1 MIAQELRIAVFSTFI
16 CLLMP
21 VAAFAWTPGEPDG
34 EGGVFLFE
42 EKVEGVYGN
51 NWWGKSLGP
60 IPDRFIEIK
69 VTAEGKTAEFEGV
82 LSLDC
87 RMASGHQ
94 WKAASNFRGSV
105 NADEI
110 VPHDVPVNARKF
122 FCP

>member
-1 MIAQELRIAVFSTFI
+1 MIAQSSRTAIFSVLL

-21 VAAFAWTPGEPDG
+21 VAALGWTPGEPDG
-34 EGGVFLFE
+34 EGGVFLFD
-42 EKVEGVYGN
+42 EKVEGVYSN
-51 NWWGKSLGP
+51 SWWGKPLGP
-60 IPDRFIEIK
+60 IPNRMIEIK

-87 RMASGHQ
+87 RMTSGHQ
-94 WKAASNFRGSV
+94 WKATSNFRGSV

-110 VPHDVPVNARKF
+110 VPRDVPVNARKF

>member
-1 MIAQELRIAVFSTFI
+1 MIAHKYRIGVFSTFL

-21 VAAFAWTPGEPDG
+21 VVAHGWTPGEPDG

-51 NWWGKSLGP
+51 NRWGKPLGP
-60 IPDRFIEIK
+60 IPDRFIKIK
-69 VTAEGKTAEFEGV
+69 VTAEGKTAEFDGV

-87 RMASGHQ
+87 RMASGHR
-94 WKAASNFRGSV
+94 WTAASNFRGSV

-110 VPHDVPVNARKF
+110 VPREVPVNARKF